1 MYNNPMIPI
10 DIHKIAASQWLD
22 QMCFLQVQI
31 PDLQTKM
38 ANFASPF
45 WRKLQAARQDCL
57 TLREQRCRHNIEI
70 TSIAAYAPGDQ
81 RCFCRSY

>member
-1 MYNNPMIPI
+1 
-10 DIHKIAASQWLD
+10 
-22 QMCFLQVQI
+22 
-31 PDLQTKM
+31 M

-70 TSIAAYAPGDQ
+70 TSIDMDQ
-81 RCFCRSY
+81 LTDLLLYCQCFLKDEELVREYDDWISWGELERYSKYGINW

>member
-1 MYNNPMIPI
+1 MDEERNI
-10 DIHKIAASQWLD
+10 DKSSLYLKNMMFFASANSRN
-22 QMCFLQVQI
+22 
-31 PDLQTKM
+31 LQTKM